1 MRRYYTTALL
11 LSLFFYGSA
20 QSTISKE
27 RIMSD
32 RKKPILENVTIPEK
46 TCRYLL
52 NRKIDADYIIIP
64 RIISRMDILNKQKR
78 DSLAK
83 FIAECRVKIA
93 NLKDETEE
101 TQILLSNAGK
111 PFDSNQKALIETIYY
126 NYKNG
131 ISKELKSYLE
141 KPLKRES
148 LKTRN
153 IRDLW
158 NIASLTTQGP
168 LNEKDRQAIEKDIS
182 KGLIPKKLKNHYKF
196 HGYSCSRKIDSLFYF
211 VDNTYYRES
220 LYKELGW
227 DNWVEPQEK
236 YYDTIP
242 NPVLAEVSKCKILDG
257 WEWLRKEGYEEV
269 SDSYPYSVRYL
280 KFRNHP
286 EYKVCEIDI
295 YTSEK
300 IVYSQNGELV
310 YVSGIGIQDGVREG
324 DIYQN
329 YLGRN
334 ASDIGR
340 QFARIAYGQNA
351 YDIKSQSA
359 KINHYI
365 KNQLGLEEMTDAEK
379 KQRDK
384 TANAMASA
392 MLGHA
397 KSQMQYGNSRK
408 GQRQQRKY
416 AGKFMGALMGGSS
429 SYYSSEGSSWFDQ
442 IEEDIWRELSN
453 DGLIRPLK
461 AKRLDGKTFVY
472 YYGNK
477 NGEILY
483 NIIYRFQGTKP
494 FEYKFTAKVEKYS
507 PRREQKSSFKLD
519 DEHALFFTSEVEMP
533 PIENSKKDESQIELI
548 NNDPVDN
555 NVYTSV
561 EQMPQYPGGDAAL
574 LDDVAKNICYPSAA
588 QENGIEG
595 RVVVRFVVTQ
605 NGSVGDVQVVRG
617 KDPDLDKEAKRVIK
631 TVKKFS
637 PGKMNGKA
645 VNVWYTLPVT
655 FRLNK

>member
-1 MRRYYTTALL
+1 MRRSYMTTLL
-11 LSLFFYGSA
+11 LVLFFYAGA
-20 QSTISKE
+20 LVTIPKE

-32 RKKPILENVTIPEK
+32 RKKPIFENVTISSE
-46 TCRYLL
+46 TCDYLL
-52 NRKIDADYIIIP
+52 NKKIDADYIIIP
-64 RIISRMDILNKQKR
+64 RIISRMDLLDKRKQ

-83 FIAECRVKIA
+83 FIAECKVKTA
-93 NLKDETEE
+93 NLKDEIEE

-111 PFDSNQKALIETIYY
+111 PFDSNQKALIETIYH
-126 NYKNG
+126 NY
-131 ISKELKSYLE
+131 
-141 KPLKRES
+141 
-148 LKTRN
+148 
-153 IRDLW
+153 
-158 NIASLTTQGP
+158 TQGP
-168 LNEKDRQAIEKDIS
+168 LNEKDRQAIEKEIS
-182 KGLIPKKLKNHYKF
+182 KGLIPKKLKNHYKV
-196 HGYSCSRKIDSLFYF
+196 HCYNCSRKIDSLSHF
-211 VDNTYYRES
+211 VNTDS
-220 LYKELGW
+220 KTLYKELGW
-227 DNWVEPQEK
+227 NLWDAPQEK

-242 NPVLAEVSKCKILDG
+242 NPVLAKASESKISDG

-324 DIYQN
+324 DIYRN

-340 QFARIAYGQNA
+340 QFARLAYGQNA

-416 AGKFMGALMGGSS
+416 AGKFMGALMGGSN
-429 SYYSSEGSSWFDQ
+429 SYYSSEGSSWFNQ

-453 DGLIRPLK
+453 DGLIRPLR
-461 AKRLDGKTFVY
+461 AKRLDRKTFVY

-494 FEYKFTAKVEKYS
+494 FEYKFTAKVEKYIPQS
-507 PRREQKSSFKLD
+507 EQKSFYKLD

-533 PIENSKKDESQIELI
+533 RIESLKKDEVQDELFI
-548 NNDPVDN
+548 YEPGDEK
-555 NVYTSV
+555 VYTVV

-574 LDDVAKNICYPSAA
+574 LDDVAKNIRYPSAA

-595 RVVVRFVVTQ
+595 RVIVRFVITK
-605 NGSVGDVQVVRG
+605 NGSVGEVQVVRG

-637 PGKMNGKA
+637 PGIMNGKA
-645 VNVWYTLPVT
+645 VNVWYTLPIT
-655 FRLNK
+655 FKAQR

>member
-1 MRRYYTTALL
+1 MRRSYMTTLL
-11 LSLFFYGSA
+11 LVLFFYAGA
-20 QSTISKE
+20 LVTIPKE

-32 RKKPILENVTIPEK
+32 RKKPIFENVTISSE
-46 TCRYLL
+46 TCDYLL
-52 NRKIDADYIIIP
+52 NKKIDADYIIIP
-64 RIISRMDILNKQKR
+64 RIISRMDLLNKHKQ

-83 FIAECRVKIA
+83 FIAECKVKIA
-93 NLKDETEE
+93 NLEDETKE
-101 TQILLSNAGK
+101 TQVLLSNAGK
-111 PFDSNQKALIETIYY
+111 PFDSNQKALIETIYC

-131 ISKELKSYLE
+131 ISKELKSYLG
-141 KPLKRES
+141 KPLNNSRKTHS
-148 LKTRN
+148 LKAVWDN
-153 IRDLW
+153 
-158 NIASLTTQGP
+158 ASLTTQEP

-182 KGLIPKKLKNHYKF
+182 KGIIPKKLKNHYKI
-196 HGYSCSRKIDSLFYF
+196 HGYNCSKKIDSLSNFANNSYPK
-211 VDNTYYRES
+211 S
-220 LYKELGW
+220 LYQELGW
-227 DNWVEPQEK
+227 DDWVAPQEK

-242 NPVLAEVSKCKILDG
+242 NPVLAEVSKRKISDG
-257 WEWLRKEGYEEV
+257 WEWLRKEKYEEV
-269 SDSYPYSVRYL
+269 TDSYPYSVRYL
-280 KFRNHP
+280 KYSNHP

-295 YTSEK
+295 PTSEK

-324 DIYQN
+324 DIYRN
-329 YLGRN
+329 DLGRN

-340 QFARIAYGQNA
+340 QFARLAYEQNN

-365 KNQLGLEEMTDAEK
+365 KNQLGLEEMTAAEK
-379 KQRDK
+379 KQMDRN
-384 TANAMASA
+384 ANAMASA

-397 KSQMQYGNSRK
+397 ISQMQHGNSRK

-416 AGKFMGALMGGSS
+416 AGKFMGALMGGSN
-429 SYYSSEGSSWFDQ
+429 SYYSSEGSSWFNQ

-453 DGLIRPLK
+453 DGLIRPLR
-461 AKRLDGKTFVY
+461 AKRLDRKTFVY

-483 NIIYRFQGTKP
+483 NIIYRFQGTKH
-494 FEYKFTAKVEKYS
+494 FEYKFTAKVEKYIPQS
-507 PRREQKSSFKLD
+507 KQKSFYKLD
-519 DEHALFFTSEVEMP
+519 DVHALFFTSEVEMP
-533 PIENSKKDESQIELI
+533 RIESLKKDEVQDELI
-548 NNDPVDN
+548 NNEPGDEK
-555 NVYTSV
+555 VYTVV

-595 RVVVRFVVTQ
+595 RVIVRFVVTQ

-645 VNVWYTLPVT
+645 VNVWYSLPVT